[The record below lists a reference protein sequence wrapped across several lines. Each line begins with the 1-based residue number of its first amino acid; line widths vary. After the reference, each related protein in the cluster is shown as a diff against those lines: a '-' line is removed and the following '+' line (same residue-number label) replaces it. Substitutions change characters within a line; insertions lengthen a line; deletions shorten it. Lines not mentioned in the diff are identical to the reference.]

1 MNIELLKPHTHRG
14 QPCAVGECLDL
25 PETRARWL
33 IIQRVAKLVVLP
45 GESKSVRRDNEVVSS
60 STTQGD

>member
-1 MNIELLKPHTHRG
+1 MNIELLQPHTHRG

-33 IIQRVAKLVVLP
+33 ITRGVAKLVSLP
-45 GESKSVRRDNEVVSS
+45 GEAKSVRRDNGALSS

>member
-33 IIQRVAKLVVLP
+33 ITQGVAKLVSLP
-45 GESKSVRRDNEVVSS
+45 GETKSVRRDNGALSS

>member
-33 IIQRVAKLVVLP
+33 IGRGVAKLASPP
-45 GESKSVRRDNEVVSS
+45 GEAKSVRRDNGALSS